1 MERKHLTVAP
11 EEETLRLDVLLS
23 RRVEGLTRSAA
34 QRLLEEGKVSLQGR
48 PLKKNHRLR
57 AGEALELCLPDPVP
71 TDARPQDIPLDIV
84 YEDADVAVV
93 NKPRGM
99 VVHPAPGNPDG
110 TLVNA
115 LLAHCGQSLS
125 GVGGAI
131 RPGIVHRIDKDT
143 SGLLII
149 AKNDRAHLALS
160 AQLKDHT
167 LSRVY
172 EAVAIGSLKED
183 RGTVDAPIGRS
194 LRDRKRMAVVPDG
207 RRAVTHYQ
215 VLARYPGYTHLRCQL
230 ETGRTHQIRVHMS
243 YKGWPLVGD
252 GLYGRPSPDIPR
264 QALHCAWVA
273 FPHPITGERVE
284 VTAPLPPDFR
294 SLIACSGIPWEEP
307 DWRNL
312 FSQSGPDA
320 CCAGREIIL

>member
-57 AGEALELCLPDPVP
+57 AGEELELCLPDPVP
-71 TDARPQDIPLDIV
+71 TDARPQNIPLDIV

-207 RRAVTHYQ
+207 RRAVTHYE

-230 ETGRTHQIRVHMS
+230 ETGRTHQIRVHMA
-243 YKGWPLVGD
+243 YLGHPLAGD
-252 GLYGRPSPDIPR
+252 PVYGPKSDPY
-264 QALHCAWVA
+264 QLGGQCLHARELTFV
-273 FPHPITGERVE
+273 HPTTGQTVHL
-284 VTAPLPPDFR
+284 TCPLPDWF
-294 SLIACSGIPWEEP
+294 SGFLDRLE
-307 DWRNL
+307 RRL
-312 FSQSGPDA
+312 
-320 CCAGREIIL
+320 

>member
-1 MERKHLTVAP
+1 MERKRLTVAP
-11 EEETLRLDVLLS
+11 EEEALRLDILLS
-23 RRVEGLTRSAA
+23 RRVEGLSRSAA
-34 QRLLEEGKVSLQGR
+34 QRLLEEGQVSLGGR
-48 PLKKNHRLR
+48 PLKKNHKLR
-57 AGEALELCLPDPVP
+57 AGEDLELCLPDPVP
-71 TDARPQDIPLDIV
+71 MDARPQDIPLDIV
-84 YEDADVAVV
+84 YEDRDVAVI

-110 TLVNA
+110 TVVNA

-183 RGTVDAPIGRS
+183 RGTVDASIGRS
-194 LRDRKRMAVVPDG
+194 LRDRKKMAVVPDG

-215 VLARYPGYTHLRCQL
+215 VLARYPGYTYLRCRL
-230 ETGRTHQIRVHMS
+230 ETGRTHQIRVHMA
-243 YKGWPLVGD
+243 YLGHPLAGD
-252 GLYGRPSPDIPR
+252 PVYGPKSDPY
-264 QALHCAWVA
+264 QLGGQCLHARELTFV
-273 FPHPITGERVE
+273 HPTTGQTVHL
-284 VTAPLPPDFR
+284 TCPLPDWFSDFLR
-294 SLIACSGIPWEEP
+294 KLEK
-307 DWRNL
+307 RT
-312 FSQSGPDA
+312 
-320 CCAGREIIL
+320 